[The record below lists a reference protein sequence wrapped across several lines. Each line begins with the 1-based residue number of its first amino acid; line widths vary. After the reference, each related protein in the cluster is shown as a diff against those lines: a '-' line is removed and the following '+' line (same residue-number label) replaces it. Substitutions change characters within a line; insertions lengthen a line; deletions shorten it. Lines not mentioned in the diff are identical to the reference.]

1 MIEKTK
7 YIKQIF
13 TWLVIL
19 IASIALIFT
28 GLGIN
33 SNQNNKSKD
42 TIKIGNFTFTKNEVS
57 ILVNNILKKKY
68 IKENNTDCLEKKITK
83 IIINNI
89 KFNSYQEQNKI
100 ITTEKE
106 IIDIILSEKK
116 FQKNGVFS
124 KNLYKS
130 FLERKKYTDIE
141 FQKNIKINSIKTQ
154 IKNGLYNS
162 NLKRIEFNQK
172 NNKVINFQFKKI
184 KHEKFTK
191 KQSTNNQK
199 ILNFYHENEN
209 KFISNEIIKIE
220 YIDLSIKN
228 IIKNITTTEKKINKY
243 YKKNKYIYL
252 KTKLTKIKHA
262 YIQKNNIQAL
272 SNLNKKNTLE
282 IENTFKNEINNFKTI
297 WIGKDEINKKLENII
312 LYSIKNP
319 HENKLI
325 KSKDGIHLIKLVKIY
340 NNKKYIKEKI
350 KLDIENKYKKEKAK
364 KSIDKQSTKIS
375 NMVFE
380 EEFSIEKSSK
390 ICNIET
396 KISKYFSKT
405 GGFGILS
412 LPIVIKSAFD
422 KNIIT
427 NKRNSN
433 SIKINNHR
441 FLFLRVIEHKS
452 PLKTSFKE
460 NISKIE
466 KYMTLIELESEIF
479 KIYTK
484 KLDIITNKNQKLP
497 STWIVT
503 NYYSKYSKNNNIS
516 KKMKMEILK
525 QTTAPA
531 IKIIKNKNNYFAM
544 LINKIEY
551 IKTNDTDVYNTNTKE
566 IYNIYKKTNVK

>member
-13 TWLVIL
+13 TWLVIF

-42 TIKIGNFTFTKNEVS
+42 TIKVGNFTFTRNEVS
-57 ILVNNILKKKY
+57 ILVNNIFKKKY
-68 IKENNTDCLEKKITK
+68 IKENNKDYLEKKITK

-89 KFNSYQEQNKI
+89 KFNSHQEQNKI

-106 IIDIILSEKK
+106 IIDIILLEKK

-130 FLERKKYTDIE
+130 FLEKKKYTDIE

-162 NLKRIEFNQK
+162 NLKRIKLNQK
-172 NNKVINFQFKKI
+172 DNKIINLQFKKI
-184 KHEKFTK
+184 KTKKFTK
-191 KQSTNNQK
+191 KQSINNPK
-199 ILNFYHENEN
+199 ILNFYNENEN

-228 IIKNITTTEKKINKY
+228 IIKNITITEKKINKY
-243 YKKNKYIYL
+243 YKKNKHIYL
-252 KTKLTKIKHA
+252 KTNLTKIKHT
-262 YIQKNNIQAL
+262 YIPKNKIKAFQ
-272 SNLNKKNTLE
+272 NLNKKNTLT
-282 IENTFKNEINNFKTI
+282 IKNTLKSEINNFKTI
-297 WIGKDEINKKLENII
+297 LIGKDEINKKLENII
-312 LYSIKNP
+312 LYSIKNQN
-319 HENKLI
+319 ENKLI
-325 KSKDGIHLIKLVKIY
+325 KSKDGIHLVKLIKVY

-350 KLDIENKYKKEKAK
+350 KLDIDNKYKKEKAE
-364 KSIDKQSTKIS
+364 KSIDKQNTKVS

-405 GGFGILS
+405 GGFGLLS
-412 LPIVIKSAFD
+412 LPIVIESAFD

-427 NKRNSN
+427 NKKNSA
-433 SIKINNHR
+433 SIKIDNHR
-441 FLFLRVIEHKS
+441 FLFLRVIEYKK

-466 KYMTLIELESEIF
+466 KYMTLIELETEIF
-479 KIYTK
+479 KIYAK

-497 STWIVT
+497 SAWMVI
-503 NYYSKYSKNNNIS
+503 NNYSKYSKNNNIS
-516 KKMKMEILK
+516 KKLKMEILK
-525 QTTAPA
+525 QITAPA
-531 IKIIKNKNNYFAM
+531 MKIIKNKNNYFAI

-551 IKTNDTDVYNTNTKE
+551 IKTNDTDVYNINTKE
-566 IYNIYKKTNVK
+566 IYNIYKKTNIK